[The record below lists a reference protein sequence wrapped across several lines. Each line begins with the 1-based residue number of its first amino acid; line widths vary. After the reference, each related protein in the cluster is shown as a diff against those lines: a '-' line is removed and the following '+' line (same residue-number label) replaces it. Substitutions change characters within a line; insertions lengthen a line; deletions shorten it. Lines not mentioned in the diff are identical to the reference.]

1 MSSYKYNPP
10 HNNILYKTTALDPG
24 LPIHP
29 LDDDTHNAS
38 DTKVH
43 YVKIISKEF
52 RNLQLD
58 ENLKSKSVFDLI
70 DYCELLYEEL
80 SELINTEQ
88 GLTTYIKGYL
98 IFNYFINS
106 FIMMHFEGFDK
117 FIETNEPDFIIYLNI
132 FAFYNTDDIIRNDSY
147 IVPLRSLRKWVLEYL
162 SLKSLLKFDVNELY
176 QWLFQYIE
184 YLKNKDSMDQDRN
197 QAPTMSNSN
206 PDLHDPNGTMLNLDP
221 MEEDDDASIF
231 EFKSKYPMLNN
242 YESTDSFSNPYSLT
256 PPVQKNK
263 YNKPPPPPI
272 PTSALPPIPSVAPPP
287 VPKHTS
293 TSPSL
298 GSTPYPLAKG
308 EATPYPTTNSSADE
322 LYFGDHPSSNGSHA
336 LSTKNRYDHANEIPS
351 YKFESSGYSRP
362 PTSVVPVPTRTRPP
376 VPVPTPVH
384 ANGSIQSKHNGS
396 YSSPNGNGSPA
407 PSYGNNPIHPHQLVS
422 HHHHNNGHSH
432 YQQQQEPHYNG
443 YNGHAPPMVAHQTM
457 LAHQYQH
464 HTYQHNQVSHHNNAK
479 SQKLYYMKEY
489 SICGLKN
496 FGSSCYINLTI
507 QLLFGLSQL
516 KSIFSNLEYHKYI
529 KDPKYV
535 RLMKMLQASKDT
547 LLLSE
552 AISGLLR
559 TFMMHGSSSIAPTKF
574 LRVASSLKPD
584 FNIPHEQQDA
594 QEFLLFVLE
603 RLHEELSYKHLTENI
618 DLASLEK
625 YISKWNININAK
637 DRDEYLKWYQSL
649 IKSEGKSPVND
660 LFQGHLQNKLICNK
674 CGFESINYSPFTIL
688 SLPIPNNTINGVVD
702 LADCLR
708 YYTQDEVLTGENAW
722 NCPKCHKP
730 ENNDAS
736 GHALDNHP
744 VFTPK
749 RSGIFKLAKRSKSP
763 SKKPLAPPT
772 NTAKNTSIS
781 IKTLMF
787 IKLPQIL
794 FIHLSRFSMFNL
806 TDKLNTVIK
815 YPLQL
820 KFNNNSNNI
829 NHEITY
835 KLTGLINHYGNL
847 KSGHYTSII
856 NKSTVNQSA
865 AHKNNDNIKH
875 PYWCLFDDESVKLNI
890 GLGYINEQGMDCSDL
905 HSRDVYVLCY
915 ERI

>member
-1 MSSYKYNPP
+1 MSSYKYKPP
-10 HNNILYKTTALDPG
+10 NLHITPTLDPG
-24 LPIHP
+24 SPKRP

-70 DYCELLYEEL
+70 DYCELLYEKL
-80 SELINTEQ
+80 SELINTEK

-117 FIETNEPDFIIYLNI
+117 FIETNEQDFIIYLNI

-147 IVPLRSLRKWVLEYL
+147 VVPLRSLRKWVLEYL

-176 QWLFQYIE
+176 QWLFEYID
-184 YLKNKDSMDQDRN
+184 YLKNKDEVDYPPPMSSSSTDLLDIEDTTLQLESMD
-197 QAPTMSNSN
+197 
-206 PDLHDPNGTMLNLDP
+206 
-221 MEEDDDASIF
+221 EDNTSSLF
-231 EFKSKYPMLNN
+231 EFKSKFPVLDNGSIDPTMKSLKYKKYP
-242 YESTDSFSNPYSLT
+242 
-256 PPVQKNK
+256 
-263 YNKPPPPPI
+263 PPPPPI
-272 PTSALPPIPSVAPPP
+272 PSSPPPIPVMPPASLPPTSSLPPTPSQAPPP
-287 VPKHTS
+287 IPNHS
-293 TSPSL
+293 SRSSPSM
-298 GSTPYPLAKG
+298 TPYPLTKS
-308 EATPYPTTNSSADE
+308 EATPYPTTNSSSDE
-322 LYFGDHPSSNGSHA
+322 LYFGDRPNRNGSHA
-336 LSTKNRYDHANEIPS
+336 NSESLS
-351 YKFESSGYSRP
+351 YKFETSGYSRP
-362 PTSVVPVPTRTRPP
+362 PTVIPVPTITRPP
-376 VPVPTPVH
+376 VPVPTPIH
-384 ANGSIQSKHNGS
+384 ANGSIHSNS
-396 YSSPNGNGSPA
+396 INYSLPPTNFYANT
-407 PSYGNNPIHPHQLVS
+407 PIHSHQLVS
-422 HHHHNNGHSH
+422 HHQLNGHAQH
-432 YQQQQEPHYNG
+432 NYLQQNSQQVAHYNG
-443 YNGHAPPMVAHQTM
+443 YGNGSLANTHQMVQ
-457 LAHQYQH
+457 QPRYQQNN
-464 HTYQHNQVSHHNNAK
+464 YQQIDK
-479 SQKLYYMKEY
+479 RSQKLHFMKEY

-507 QLLFGLSQL
+507 QLLFGLTQL
-516 KSIFSNLEYHKYI
+516 KALFTNLEYHKYI
-529 KDPKYV
+529 NDPKYV
-535 RLMKMLQASKDT
+535 KLMQLLQSSRDT

-559 TFMMHGSSSIAPTKF
+559 TFVTHGSSSIAPTKF
-574 LRVASSLKPD
+574 LRIASSLKPD

-603 RLHEELSYKHLTENI
+603 RLHEELSYKLLTENV
-618 DLASLEK
+618 DLASLEN

-637 DRDEYLKWYQSL
+637 DREEYLKWYQSL
-649 IKSEGKSPVND
+649 IKSEGRSPVND

-688 SLPIPNNTINGVVD
+688 SLPIPNTMNGVVD

-708 YYTQDEVLTGENAW
+708 YYTQDEILSGDNAW
-722 NCPKCHKP
+722 NCPKCHKQ
-730 ENNDAS
+730 ETS
-736 GHALDNHP
+736 ETTGHALDNHP

-763 SKKPLAPPT
+763 SKKPLAPPINIT
-772 NTAKNTSIS
+772 KNTSIS

-794 FIHLSRFSMFNL
+794 FIHLSRFSMYNL

-829 NHEITY
+829 YHEITY
-835 KLTGLINHYGNL
+835 KLVGLINHYGNL

-865 AHKNNDNIKH
+865 THKNNDNIRQ
-875 PYWCLFDDESVKLNI
+875 PYWCLFDDENVKLNI
-890 GLGYINEQGMDCSDL
+890 GHGYINADGMDCSDL

>member
-1 MSSYKYNPP
+1 MSSYKYKPP
-10 HNNILYKTTALDPG
+10 NLHTPTLDPG
-24 LPIHP
+24 SPKRP
-29 LDDDTHNAS
+29 LDDETHNAS

-43 YVKIISKEF
+43 YVRIISKEF

-58 ENLKSKSVFDLI
+58 ENLKSKSIFDLI
-70 DYCELLYEEL
+70 DYCELLYEKL
-80 SELINTEQ
+80 SELINTEK

-117 FIETNEPDFIIYLNI
+117 FIESNEQDFIIYLNI

-147 IVPLRSLRKWVLEYL
+147 VVPLRSLRKWVLEYL

-176 QWLFQYIE
+176 QWLFEYID
-184 YLKNKDSMDQDRN
+184 YLKNKDAVDTPPPMSSSTTDLPEIEDTTLHLESMDED
-197 QAPTMSNSN
+197 NSSS
-206 PDLHDPNGTMLNLDP
+206 L
-221 MEEDDDASIF
+221 S
-231 EFKSKYPMLNN
+231 EFKSKYPSLDNN
-242 YESTDSFSNPYSLT
+242 SIEQPMKSL
-256 PPVQKNK
+256 K
-263 YNKPPPPPI
+263 YKKYRPPPPPV
-272 PTSALPPIPSVAPPP
+272 PTSLPPIPAISTSSLPPTSLLPPTPSQAPPP
-287 VPKHTS
+287 IPNHTS
-293 TSPSL
+293 RLSSPKMA
-298 GSTPYPLAKG
+298 PYPVAKG
-308 EATPYPTTNSSADE
+308 EATPYPITNSSSDE
-322 LYFGDHPSSNGSHA
+322 LYFGDQPNRNRSHA
-336 LSTKNRYDHANEIPS
+336 NNES
-351 YKFESSGYSRP
+351 LTYKFETSDYSRP
-362 PTSVVPVPTRTRPP
+362 PTVVPVPTITRPP

-384 ANGSIQSKHNGS
+384 ANGSIHSNS
-396 YSSPNGNGSPA
+396 VNYSLPA
-407 PSYGNNPIHPHQLVS
+407 NPKKFYASTPIHSHQLVS
-422 HHHHNNGHSH
+422 HHHQNGNTQHNYPHQH
-432 YQQQQEPHYNG
+432 PQQIAHYNG
-443 YNGHAPPMVAHQTM
+443 YGNGSPANTHQMAPQP
-457 LAHQYQH
+457 LYQQNP
-464 HTYQHNQVSHHNNAK
+464 YQQVDKK

-507 QLLFGLSQL
+507 QLLFGLAQL
-516 KSIFSNLEYHKYI
+516 KALFTNLEYHKYI
-529 KDPKYV
+529 NDPKYKN
-535 RLMKMLQASKDT
+535 LMQLLQSSRDT

-559 TFMMHGSSSIAPTKF
+559 TFVTHGSSSIAPTKF
-574 LRVASSLKPD
+574 LRIASSLKPD

-603 RLHEELSYKHLTENI
+603 RLHEELSYKLLTENI
-618 DLASLEK
+618 DLPSLEH

-637 DRDEYLKWYQSL
+637 DREEYLKWYQSL
-649 IKSEGKSPVND
+649 IKSEGKSPIND
-660 LFQGHLQNKLICNK
+660 MFQGHLQNKLICNK

-688 SLPIPNNTINGVVD
+688 SLPIPKTVNGVVD

-708 YYTQDEVLTGENAW
+708 YYTQDEILSGDNAW

-730 ENNDAS
+730 EANETT

-763 SKKPLAPPT
+763 PKKPLAPPI
-772 NTAKNTSIS
+772 NMAKNTSIS

-794 FIHLSRFSMFNL
+794 FIHLSRFSMYNL

-820 KFNNNSNNI
+820 KFNNNSNNVY
-829 NHEITY
+829 HEITY
-835 KLTGLINHYGNL
+835 KLVGLINHYGNL

-865 AHKNNDNIKH
+865 TYTNNDNIRQ
-875 PYWCLFDDESVKLNI
+875 PYWCLFDDENVKLNI
-890 GLGYINEQGMDCSDL
+890 GHGYINADGMDCSDL